1 MYSLKELKMKKV
13 KTSKEKI
20 DEIHAS
26 LNQKTAQDF
35 IAFAES
41 RRKVQ
46 VMARLKYLD

>member
-1 MYSLKELKMKKV
+1 MKKV
-13 KTSKEKI
+13 KISKEKI

-26 LNQKTAQDF
+26 LNQKTEQDF

-41 RRKVQ
+41 RRRVH